1 MLRNVMLPLDGSG
14 FSELAAPLAISIAKL
29 NAAMLHVV
37 RVHVPTVPTAE
48 ITLTTNYDELL
59 RENERA
65 ELERV
70 VAQARERGL
79 ATTNA
84 LLEGPVAFALNAYCQ
99 DAAIDL
105 VVMTTHGRGGLK
117 RLVLGSVAEEFVRT
131 SGVPVLLAQADSRDT
146 AVSITPEAIRIILV
160 PLDGTVEAE
169 TVLPHAVVFA
179 RMSNAELVLTKM
191 VVASLDTA
199 ITIGPDSLRS
209 YLDHLRDQAEAYLAK
224 VAAGLPSDLRVRTA
238 TVTAETPAAG
248 VLACAKRE
256 KADLIAMVTHGRRG
270 WQRIALGSVA
280 ESVMRK
286 ASMPVLLVR
295 LFASTAHANDQAAYV
310 VADAH

>member
-29 NAAMLHVV
+29 NAATLHVV

-48 ITLTTNYDELL
+48 VTLTTNYEELL
-59 RENERA
+59 REYEQA

-70 VAQARERGL
+70 AAQVRERGL
-79 ATTNA
+79 AAAMA
-84 LLEGPVAFALNAYCQ
+84 LLEGPVAFALNAYCD

-105 VVMTTHGRGGLK
+105 VVMTTHGRDGLK
-117 RLVLGSVAEEFVRT
+117 RLVLGSVAEELVRT
-131 SGVPVLLAQADSRDT
+131 SGVPVLLAHPDSRDT
-146 AVSITPEAIRIILV
+146 AVSFTPERMGVILV

-169 TVLPHAVVFA
+169 SVLPHAVEFA
-179 RMSNAELVLTKM
+179 LMGNAELLLTKM
-191 VVASLDTA
+191 VVPSFDVA
-199 ITIGPDSLRS
+199 ITIGPDSLRR

-224 VAAGLPSDLRVRTA
+224 VAARLPSDLRVRTA
-238 TVTAETPAAG
+238 AATGETAAAG
-248 VLACAKRE
+248 ILACAERE

-280 ESVMRK
+280 ESVTRN

-295 LFASTAHANDQAAYV
+295 LVASTAHADVQAAG
-310 VADAH
+310 